1 MSNVLV
7 LLAILSL
14 PDPAASESCRLV
26 ADWDAERDL
35 VLYELRRGDCATPAP
50 AITGWQSTR
59 RRKSLYVLHR
69 ISTGKF
75 VDAADC
81 DISFTLDGSE
91 SPCDLRNLTER
102 RKTFARLRSAHR
114 GAPDVVPEKLM
125 LHGAETPTAVDLSA
139 LGEVMVVATRT
150 RTHVFVVLARGGNQA
165 LLRVPEPVVTP
176 EQRQRDLLAQAAVFA
191 DTGMLDQGRPL
202 LKAARDAGPLSAAL
216 LTPFCAPHDV
226 ASRIENWRAASRDL
240 DPAERGVLETALE
253 GRRCFGEVK
262 AADYDGVRAQMAV
275 ATLWVDALAR
285 HDVDGLRKVSRF
297 PLSLLGLWDW
307 LEPAKVAA
315 CGGRIDQ
322 RDGLSE
328 STFEIADP
336 RAFERAAPC
345 MREPKILSGLGTTP
359 VLRDGRWPPNRAYW
373 FAGTVGTTLPTSVK
387 TLPRDVRRFAPAVK
401 SVLADGT
408 PIQVV
413 LTDNNGMTVT
423 FLMVVVR
430 EGAEWRVRAVF
441 GNERFEE

>member
-1 MSNVLV
+1 
-7 LLAILSL
+7 
-14 PDPAASESCRLV
+14 
-26 ADWDAERDL
+26 
-35 VLYELRRGDCATPAP
+35 
-50 AITGWQSTR
+50 
-59 RRKSLYVLHR
+59 
-69 ISTGKF
+69 
-75 VDAADC
+75 
-81 DISFTLDGSE
+81 
-91 SPCDLRNLTER
+91 
-102 RKTFARLRSAHR
+102 
-114 GAPDVVPEKLM
+114 
-125 LHGAETPTAVDLSA
+125 
-139 LGEVMVVATRT
+139 
-150 RTHVFVVLARGGNQA
+150 
-165 LLRVPEPVVTP
+165 
-176 EQRQRDLLAQAAVFA
+176 
-191 DTGMLDQGRPL
+191 
-202 LKAARDAGPLSAAL
+202 
-216 LTPFCAPHDV
+216 
-226 ASRIENWRAASRDL
+226 
-240 DPAERGVLETALE
+240 
-253 GRRCFGEVK
+253 
-262 AADYDGVRAQMAV
+262 
-275 ATLWVDALAR
+275 
-285 HDVDGLRKVSRF
+285 VDGLRKVSRF